1 MTPKPGKGT
10 AIAFNYDAD
19 RRTSRHRRFRSRS
32 PNKEAGEEKRK
43 QQREKRKALFSAPV
57 VPKKVESETKK
68 SDDESE
74 ESDDDTST
82 KLVAKAPSDS
92 WEKAA
97 WDKSTFDS
105 SADKNKFLRLMGG
118 AKDKSSPSDQAKGGA
133 TQSPGPSSQDLERQF
148 VQGMNKQ
155 LYSRHRG
162 LG

>member
-1 MTPKPGKGT
+1 M
-10 AIAFNYDAD
+10 
-19 RRTSRHRRFRSRS
+19 
-32 PNKEAGEEKRK
+32 
-43 QQREKRKALFSAPV
+43 
-57 VPKKVESETKK
+57 VPKKVEVSETKK

-74 ESDDDTST
+74 GESDDDTST

-97 WDKSTFDS
+97 WDKSTFDN

-118 AKDKSSPSDQAKGGA
+118 AKDKSSPSDQAKGAA